1 MFAVRDEAMSPR
13 ISLIIGH
20 SIGTCPA
27 TRPVPPMGRGKS
39 PGGRRTETGPPAMY
53 LTHRRAGF
61 DTRDEVVDHI
71 LISEGAFRTG
81 PGG

>member
-1 MFAVRDEAMSPR
+1 
-13 ISLIIGH
+13 
-20 SIGTCPA
+20 
-27 TRPVPPMGRGKS
+27 
-39 PGGRRTETGPPAMY
+39 MY